1 MELTEEQYA
10 ALKVC
15 YDKVKPVK
23 DALTAQHS
31 ALAARLAQLQSSQ
44 HTKQRAFEHGAQEVY
59 SWVHAASAGSQA
71 PGATAA
77 GMTPQATLLARQ
89 AQRAKELKEQQHLQQ
104 QLQLQQQQQLAAM
117 QQLDS
122 NAAAANEQG
131 LLQLG
136 SVALRAKVASA
147 ADADQLAVL
156 LSQGLQEAA
165 AAKRSSAD
173 SHRVVADGGFEAFVA
188 DNCPLS
194 PACGTVPTATAFTA
208 APPHV
213 AATSAMQQRQ
223 QQQRQVR
230 FAESP
235 VEQQHSAPSPQ
246 PQTSADAAEQFR
258 QSFVQPD
265 AAAAAAT
272 GRAGSSEVAVK
283 VEESEYQFAI
293 IDQVLDDDLLLDQI
307 TNEENCV
314 ENCMESGTATA
325 TAAAAAAPGAAVPE
339 GGASSSGYLNMGPA
353 GGSGSSDNTQLLIGG
368 AAGMNNNSVAAP
380 AAAAARSGAPL
391 QMLSRDEVAAAVL
404 GAVQDGA
411 SSSSTGQGLNSVIA
425 RSSSQCQRD
434 LLMHVGSKEQQ
445 QVEQEMDR
453 ITSQLKMQQYCLALH
468 MHNVCSKKQIAL
480 HYLHCFPFVP
490 EAFSCESLCH
500 VLH

>member
-1 MELTEEQYA
+1 MFVLLLCDCCCQAMELTEEQYA
-10 ALKVC
+10 ALEVR

-59 SWVHAASAGSQA
+59 SWVHAASVGSQ
-71 PGATAA
+71 GATAA
-77 GMTPQATLLARQ
+77 GMSPQATLLARQ
-89 AQRAKELKEQQHLQQ
+89 AQRAKDLKE
-104 QLQLQQQQQLAAM
+104 QQQQLAAM

-122 NAAAANEQG
+122 DAAAANEQG

-136 SVALRAKVASA
+136 SVALQAKVASA
-147 ADADQLAVL
+147 ADADQLALL
-156 LSQGLQEAA
+156 LSQGLDEAA
-165 AAKRSSAD
+165 GKRSSVD

-194 PACGTVPTATAFTA
+194 PACGTAPPATAFTA
-208 APPHV
+208 AQPHV
-213 AATSAMQQRQ
+213 AAISAMQQQ
-223 QQQRQVR
+223 QQQVR
-230 FAESP
+230 FAALP
-235 VEQQHSAPSPQ
+235 VEQQRSAPSPQ

-258 QSFVQPD
+258 QSFLQPD
-265 AAAAAAT
+265 AAAAVA

-293 IDQVLDDDLLLDQI
+293 IDQVLDDNLLLDQI
-307 TNEENCV
+307 MMEGCV
-314 ENCMESGTATA
+314 ENCIESGTTGTA
-325 TAAAAAAPGAAVPE
+325 VAAAAPAIPE
-339 GGASSSGYLNMGPA
+339 GGASSSGYLAMGPA

-368 AAGMNNNSVAAP
+368 AAGMSNNNSVAAP
-380 AAAAARSGAPL
+380 AAAAAAAAARSGAPL

-480 HYLHCFPFVP
+480 HYLHCFPLVP
-490 EAFSCESLCH
+490 EAFSCE
-500 VLH
+500 